1 MKKWIALVTVLTV
14 LLCGCGGGEPETTAP
29 SQAPE
34 TTAPAETTEA
44 PTETTEV
51 PAETTAPPTEA
62 PPVDVNPLTGEALE
76 EVNSNRVIAVM
87 INNHSAA
94 LPQCGIGS
102 ADIIYEILAEGSTT
116 RLMALF
122 TDVSD
127 AGPIGPVRSLR
138 PYYLNIM
145 RGYGAICTS
154 AGGSSEAD
162 NMIYNLDYDRVNG
175 IAGVGSNYFYRDS
188 WRSNNRGYEHSL
200 LITGSDLLD
209 AAAAEGYSTT
219 ETEGREYG
227 LTFTA
232 EPLTTGEDANKIVVH
247 FYANGK
253 TTTLTYEED
262 QGGYVAYQQ
271 KAYLMDG
278 NTEENILFENVL
290 VLKTSS
296 AIADGEGHLRVE
308 TTGEGS
314 GWYARDG
321 KLIEIK
327 WARDNEEAP
336 FTYTD
341 SEGNPIS
348 FGVGKS
354 YIAFIPENDGPVD
367 FLNE

>member
-29 SQAPE
+29 TQIPE
-34 TTAPAETTEA
+34 TTAPAQTTEA
-44 PTETTEV
+44 PVETTEV
-51 PAETTAPPTEA
+51 PTETTVPPTEA
-62 PPVDVNPLTGEALE
+62 PPVDVNPLTGEELE
-76 EVNSNRVIAVM
+76 EVNNNRVVAVM

-94 LPQCGIGS
+94 LPHCGIGS

-122 TDVSD
+122 TDLTDV
-127 AGPIGPVRSLR
+127 GPIGPVRSLR

-145 RGYGAICTS
+145 RGYGAMCTS

-162 NMIYNLDYDRVNG
+162 GMIYNLGYDRVNG
-175 IAGVGSNYFYRDS
+175 IAGIGSGYFYRDS
-188 WRSNNRGYEHSL
+188 WRSSNKGYEHSL
-200 LITGSDLLD
+200 FITGPKLLE
-209 AAAAEGYSTT
+209 AAAAEGYSTV

-227 LTFTA
+227 LTFTEDEFTA
-232 EPLTTGEDANKIVVH
+232 GEDINKIVVH

-253 TTTLTYEED
+253 TTILGYKED
-262 QGGYVAYQQ
+262 LGGYLAYQQ
-271 KAYLMDG
+271 KAYLLDG
-278 NTEENILFENVL
+278 NTDENILFENVL

-296 AIADGEGHLRVE
+296 AVIDGKGHLRVE
-308 TTGEGS
+308 TTGEGK

-327 WARDNEEAP
+327 WSRDNEESP

-341 SEGNPIS
+341 LDGNPIT

-354 YIAFIPENDGPVD
+354 YITFIPSDSPVD
-367 FLNE
+367 FMNE